1 MSVGTVSYYLS
12 AEVFTGADETT
23 DFVNIDLGDGQE
35 QMKYNEGEASSVPKP
50 KNTSF
55 KVLSI

>member
-1 MSVGTVSYYLS
+1 M
-12 AEVFTGADETT
+12 FTGADETT